1 MKTILI
7 PTDFSAHSLRAMKF
21 AVRMLATQTNVKL
34 IFFHATE
41 TQLHPRIPTN
51 LYRDAMQFDL
61 ETNWQRLKDF
71 SNRMLK
77 HLDMEKPPFEI
88 DWIVKHGEFLRNILE
103 TIEEQGVDLVVAGK
117 STSTGLTRFFY
128 GSGSA
133 ELLEKSPCAVLMY
146 PARSKKRQIH
156 KISLASVTLE
166 LDSFFQDLIDFAKLF
181 EAEVEVFHIHDPATD
196 VGAFD
201 TTGFIKRL
209 KQKYQYDKLTL
220 SFVKAGSDDT
230 VENIDTYIED
240 CKPDMISVASYERPW
255 YEKIF
260 NTSIT
265 KTLAF
270 EADVPLLVL
279 KRTAEEQVN

>member
-7 PTDFSAHSLRAMKF
+7 PTDFSPHSLHAMKF
-21 AVRMLATQTNVKL
+21 AVRMLAGQTDLKL

-51 LYRDAMQFDL
+51 LYRDAVQYDL
-61 ETNWQRLKDF
+61 ETNWQRLKDY

-77 HLDMEKPPFEI
+77 HLNIEQPPFEI
-88 DWIVKHGEFLRNILE
+88 DWVVKHGEFLRNILE
-103 TIEEQGVDLVVAGK
+103 TIDEQKVDLVIAGK
-117 STSTGLTRFFY
+117 STSSGISRFFF

-146 PARSKKRQIH
+146 PAKSKKRQIR

-166 LDSFFQDLIDFAKLF
+166 LESFFADLVDFAKLAD
-181 EAEVEVFHIHDPATD
+181 AEIEVFHIHDPNTD
-196 VGAFD
+196 VDAFD

-209 KQKYQYDKLTL
+209 IKKYNFDKITL

-230 VENIDTYIED
+230 VENIETYMEA
-240 CKPDMISVASYERPW
+240 CQPDAISVASYERPW

-270 EADVPLLVL
+270 DADIPLLVL
-279 KRTAEEQVN
+279 KRTAETAN